1 VSQLLLQ
8 QVELFVLVV
17 VVVAVVAAAVPLS
30 VVAEGLEPFVFSE
43 DKQ

>member
-1 VSQLLLQ
+1 MSQLLQ
-8 QVELFVLVV
+8 EQVELFVLVLV
-17 VVVAVVAAAVPLS
+17 VVAAAVPLS

>member
-1 VSQLLLQ
+1 
-8 QVELFVLVV
+8 
-17 VVVAVVAAAVPLS
+17 VAVVAAAVPLS